1 MIESDKI
8 IKQYINDTTTSFDFR
23 SVHYLPHRAVVRQNR
38 DTTKVRIVFY
48 ASVHVDNEPSLN
60 DVLYSGPCM
69 LLTVYVLYSGPCM
82 YVTVYV
88 LHDVLIRFRI
98 GKIGIVADVQQTFLQ
113 IEVEEKHWDFL
124 RFIWFDSVLSKNPSY
139 VLLDFARV
147 VFGLTC
153 SPFLFKRGASK
164 F

>member
-1 MIESDKI
+1 MIEYDKI

-38 DTTKVRIVFY
+38 DTAKVRIVFD
-48 ASVHVDNEPSLN
+48 ALAHVDNEPSLN

-69 LLTVYVLYSGPCM
+69 LLL
-82 YVTVYV
+82 

-124 RFIWFDSVLSKNPSY
+124 RFIWFDNVLSKNPSY

>member
-1 MIESDKI
+1 MIEYDKI

-38 DTTKVRIVFY
+38 DTTKVRIVFD
-48 ASVHVDNEPSLN
+48 ASAHVDNEPSLN

-69 LLTVYVLYSGPCM
+69 LLL
-82 YVTVYV
+82 

-124 RFIWFDSVLSKNPSY
+124 RFIWFDNVLSKNPSY